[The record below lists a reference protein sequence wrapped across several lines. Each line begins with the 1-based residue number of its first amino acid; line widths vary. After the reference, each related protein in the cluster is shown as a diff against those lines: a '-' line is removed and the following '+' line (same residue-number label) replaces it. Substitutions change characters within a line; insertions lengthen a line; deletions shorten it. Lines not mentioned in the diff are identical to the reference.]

1 MGRNRILMLLE
12 VKNLCKRYNK
22 KIVLDDISFSVDRG
36 KIIGLL
42 GENGAGKTT
51 LLKIIAGFSKPTSGQ
66 VLINNTRVGVE
77 TRRYIAFLPD
87 EVMFT
92 KWMKVKDALKFF
104 EEFYDDFDL
113 AKAKDMLEF
122 LNIGENGKIHD
133 FSRGT
138 IEKFSLAFLLSRN
151 TTLYLLDEPLA
162 FVDPTS
168 RDVVINMILDN
179 LSEEKTII
187 ISTNIISEI
196 EHIFDEVII
205 LKDGRI
211 ALIDSAENLRE
222 KSGVSVNQFF
232 KDGERK

>member
-1 MGRNRILMLLE
+1 MLLE

-22 KIVLDDISFSVDRG
+22 KIVLDDISFSVDKG
-36 KIIGLL
+36 KIVGLL

-77 TRRYIAFLPD
+77 TRRYVAFLPD
-87 EVMFT
+87 AIMFP
-92 KWMKVKDALKFF
+92 KWMRVKDALKFF
-104 EEFYDDFDL
+104 ADFFDDFDL
-113 AKAKDMLEF
+113 SKAKDMLEF
-122 LNIGENGKIHD
+122 LNISENGKIHD

-138 IEKFSLAFLLSRN
+138 IEKFSIALLLSRN
-151 TTLYLLDEPLA
+151 TNLYLLDEPLA
-162 FVDPTS
+162 FVDPIS

-179 LSEEKTII
+179 LSEDKTVIV
-187 ISTNIISEI
+187 STNIISEI
-196 EHIFDEVII
+196 EHIFDEIII
-205 LKDGRI
+205 LKDGKI

-232 KDGERK
+232 KEGGIR

>member
-1 MGRNRILMLLE
+1 MLLE

-22 KIVLDDISFSVDRG
+22 KIVLDDISFSVDKG
-36 KIIGLL
+36 KIVGLL

-77 TRRYIAFLPD
+77 TRRYVAFLPD
-87 EVMFT
+87 SIMFP

-104 EEFYDDFDL
+104 VDFFDDFDL
-113 AKAKDMLEF
+113 SRAKDMLEF
-122 LNIGENGKIHD
+122 LNISENGKIHD

-138 IEKFSLAFLLSRN
+138 IEKFSIALLLSRN
-151 TTLYLLDEPLA
+151 TNLYLLDEPLA
-162 FVDPTS
+162 FVDPIS

-179 LSEEKTII
+179 LSEDKTVIV
-187 ISTNIISEI
+187 STNIISEI
-196 EHIFDEVII
+196 EHVFDEIII
-205 LKDGRI
+205 LKDGKI
-211 ALIDSAENLRE
+211 ALIDSPENLRE

-232 KDGERK
+232 KEGGRR

>member
-1 MGRNRILMLLE
+1 MLLE

-22 KIVLDDISFSVDRG
+22 KIVLDGISFSVDKG
-36 KIIGLL
+36 KIVGLL

-66 VLINNTRVGVE
+66 VIINNTKVGVE
-77 TRRYIAFLPD
+77 TRRYVAFLPD
-87 EVMFT
+87 SIMFP

-104 EEFYDDFDL
+104 SDFFDDFDFQ
-113 AKAKDMLEF
+113 KAKDMLKF
-122 LNIGENGKIHD
+122 LNISENGKIHD

-138 IEKFSLAFLLSRN
+138 IEKLSIALLLSRN
-151 TTLYLLDEPLA
+151 VNLYLLDEPLA
-162 FVDPTS
+162 FIDPIS

-187 ISTNIISEI
+187 VSTNIISEI

-205 LKDGRI
+205 LKDGKI
-211 ALIDSAENLRE
+211 ATLDSAENLRE

-232 KDGERK
+232 KEGGAK

>member
-1 MGRNRILMLLE
+1 MTVLLE

-22 KIVLDDISFSVDRG
+22 KIVLDSVSFSVDKG
-36 KIIGLL
+36 KIVGLL

-66 VLINNTRVGVE
+66 VLINNTKVGIE
-77 TRRYIAFLPD
+77 TRRYVAFLPD
-87 EVMFT
+87 TVLFP

-104 EEFYDDFDL
+104 ADFYDDFDL
-113 AKAKDMLEF
+113 SKVKDMLKF
-122 LNIGENGKIHD
+122 LNINENGNIHD

-138 IEKFSLAFLLSRN
+138 IEKFSVALLLSRN
-151 TTLYLLDEPLA
+151 VNLYLLDEPLA
-162 FVDPTS
+162 FIDPIS

-179 LSEEKTII
+179 LSGEKTII
-187 ISTNIISEI
+187 VSTNIIFEI

-205 LKDGRI
+205 LKDGKI
-211 ALIDSAENLRE
+211 ELIDSTENLRE

-232 KDGERK
+232 KEGGTK

>member
-1 MGRNRILMLLE
+1 MLLE

-22 KIVLDDISFSVDRG
+22 KIVLDDISFSVDKG
-36 KIIGLL
+36 KIVGLL

-77 TRRYIAFLPD
+77 TRRYVAFLPD
-87 EVMFT
+87 SIMFP

-104 EEFYDDFDL
+104 ADFFDDFDL
-113 AKAKDMLEF
+113 SKAKDMLEF
-122 LNIGENGKIHD
+122 LNISENGKIHD

-138 IEKFSLAFLLSRN
+138 IEKFSIALLLSRN
-151 TTLYLLDEPLA
+151 TNLYLLDEPLA
-162 FVDPTS
+162 FVDPIS

-179 LSEEKTII
+179 LSEDKTVIV
-187 ISTNIISEI
+187 STNIISEI
-196 EHIFDEVII
+196 EHIFDEIII
-205 LKDGRI
+205 LKDGKI

-232 KDGERK
+232 KEGGIR

>member
-1 MGRNRILMLLE
+1 MLLE

-22 KIVLDDISFSVDRG
+22 KIVLDGVSFSVDKG
-36 KIIGLL
+36 KIVGLL

-66 VLINNTRVGVE
+66 VLINNTKVGVE
-77 TRRYIAFLPD
+77 TRRYVAFLPD
-87 EVMFT
+87 TIIFPN
-92 KWMKVKDALKFF
+92 WMKVKDALKFF
-104 EEFYDDFDL
+104 ADFFDDFDL
-113 AKAKDMLEF
+113 SKDMLEF
-122 LNIGENGKIHD
+122 LNINENRKIHD

-138 IEKFSLAFLLSRN
+138 IEKLSIALLLSRN
-151 TTLYLLDEPLA
+151 VNLYLLDEPLV
-162 FVDPTS
+162 FIDPIS

-187 ISTNIISEI
+187 VSTNIISEI

-205 LKDGRI
+205 LKDGKI
-211 ALIDSAENLRE
+211 ATLDSAENLRE

-232 KDGERK
+232 KEGGTK